1 MAAAAA
7 AVGLLVLLLAMGA
20 EFLFQQGRAVGVGN
34 LVIIGMDFGKGQEAM
49 AVAAI
54 FHEGGLKRRLD
65 ARHFRQ
71 IDIAA

>member
-7 AVGLLVLLLAMGA
+7 AVGVLVLFLAMRA
-20 EFLFQQGRAVGVGN
+20 EFLFQHGGAVGVGD
-34 LVIIGMDFGKGQEAM
+34 LVIIGMDFGKGEEAV
-49 AVAAI
+49 AIAAI
-54 FHEGGLKRRLD
+54 FDEGGLKRRLD